1 MPVAS
6 YYSEYVC
13 YLSAISRYYHCR
25 ANRGYV
31 ENWIKWSFDV
41 FSSQVNWTCKARG
54 AGEEEPSESIF
65 ELPFI
70 WSNSMNARSSYFK
83 HRQILQRHAHDN
95 ALSDGWWWWS
105 SGKLSDICALHMY
118 WLHNSQLIVA
128 LHFFFFLE
136 VLSALQ
142 WISREHNCSLSL
154 FPGRQTNLET
164 WGPGFEIRKTRSQS
178 LQFKG

>member
-13 YLSAISRYYHCR
+13 YLSEISHYYHCR
-25 ANRGYV
+25 ANRGHV

-41 FSSQVNWTCKARG
+41 FSSQVNWTCEARG

-95 ALSDGWWWWS
+95 ALSDGWWWRS
-105 SGKLSDICALHMY
+105 SGKLSHICALHMY

-128 LHFFFFLE
+128 LHFFF
-136 VLSALQ
+136 LSGSFVCIAVNQQGTQL
-142 WISREHNCSLSL
+142 L
-154 FPGRQTNLET
+154 FVFVSRQTDK
-164 WGPGFEIRKTRSQS
+164 PGNMRSGFWNQ
-178 LQFKG
+178 KNTVTVVAI